1 MLKTKW
7 LFGYRGAKEYY
18 WLMATSLRNLL
29 KQVDALGMAA
39 PDWYEDTGN
48 RS

>member
-1 MLKTKW
+1 MKTKW
-7 LFGYRGAKEYY
+7 LFGYQGASEVN
-18 WLMATSLRNLL
+18 WLMACSYRNLL
-29 KQVDALGMAA
+29 KQLAGKGMEA